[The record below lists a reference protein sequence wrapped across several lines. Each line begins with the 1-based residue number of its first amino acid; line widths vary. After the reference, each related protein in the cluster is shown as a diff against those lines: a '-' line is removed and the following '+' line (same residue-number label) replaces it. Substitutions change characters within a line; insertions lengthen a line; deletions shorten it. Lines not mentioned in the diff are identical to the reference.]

1 MKKRTVLLTVGVV
14 ICLIIAILFLIVLN
28 WMFSIPA
35 PYDFLAVQW
44 GVEDALGFYGSY
56 LSFLGTIVLGAV
68 TVYQTNKAYKLSE
81 KSNDQTDIANELS
94 RKAIKQAERA
104 NELSL
109 QMHKL
114 EQARFYS
121 VVSLEHLMIQKRS
134 VNTPNY
140 LNTKIRNPKI
150 FDLVD
155 ANSVLKCFDCY
166 HVDFIVENESEF
178 PISSIT
184 VNCNGRFEDVNY
196 GIKEDSETIY
206 IAPNNTH
213 NIRLIIPATYF
224 VKYNEY
230 IADIDIFYQNIFG
243 YETHVRL
250 IIDDISDE
258 HNHKYT
264 YQFQR
269 VKEINS

>member
-1 MKKRTVLLTVGVV
+1 MKKRTVFLTIGVV
-14 ICLIIAILFLIVLN
+14 LVLIVALLFLIVLN
-28 WMFSIPA
+28 WMFSVPA
-35 PYDFLAVQW
+35 PYDFLAVEW
-44 GVEDALGFYGSY
+44 DVEDALAFYGSY

-68 TVYQTNKAYKLSE
+68 TVYQTNKAYKLSQ
-81 KSNDQTDIANELS
+81 KSNDQTDVANELS
-94 RKAIKQAERA
+94 REAIKQAEKA
-104 NELSL
+104 HELSL

-121 VVSLEHLMIQKRS
+121 VVSLERLMIQERS
-134 VNTPNY
+134 VDVPNY
-140 LNTKIRNPKI
+140 INTQIREPKV

-155 ANSVLKCFDCY
+155 TNSVSKCFRCY
-166 HVDFIVENESEF
+166 HVDFIVKNESEF

-184 VNCNGRFEDVNY
+184 VNCHGRFEDVNY

-258 HNHKYT
+258 HNPKYT